1 MELLAHGILDI
12 YREKEDHSSIGED
25 ELVEITVLAGMK
37 NIEIYKRTLSQL
49 IADIDNDTI
58 FDAYKMK
65 LLGAIL
71 LPVAGSP

>member
-1 MELLAHGILDI
+1 M
-12 YREKEDHSSIGED
+12 RS
-25 ELVEITVLAGMK
+25 TQ
-37 NIEIYKRTLSQL
+37 IYKRALAQL

-65 LLGAIL
+65 LLGAML